1 VIATAS
7 VDAEQLAELRRWL
20 QAVDALTDAV
30 NSTRSLAAILDLVA
44 NKARELLGF
53 DFCAVLLPDPQRL
66 NLVITGWSGLSA
78 EYVARVNADR
88 PVRLAVVGA
97 EQAPSSKAFKTAR
110 PVCVTDI
117 AAEPEFTPWGGVAR
131 EQGYRAMVS
140 VPLTAGGA
148 VVGTLNGYHAA
159 VHHFTDYELQR
170 LTLLANHAGIALTS
184 ARMVEEMHSLNESLR
199 RQRDLL
205 AKSEQ
210 IHQQLLAVALRGGGM
225 AGIADV
231 LSDLVSR
238 PVVIEDAHG
247 TVLAQTAGS
256 TALPDDD
263 ALRSGPNGVDTVSPT
278 AAIDSAGRGYVVWSV
293 QLADEQVARVW
304 LPGNVTDFSP
314 IDERA
319 VEHASIVISLEI
331 VRRRTGIEVEH
342 RLRGELLADILSG
355 ADPASASVRER
366 AQRLGHDLSSPHAAI
381 VGCLDTTG
389 SRREAT
395 AYQRA
400 LNAVAE
406 LAAGNDP
413 RPLVAMHRG
422 QIVALWP
429 LHPIDATGSEPE
441 QRTQLLLAADRV
453 RRAMAATPDNVGATV
468 AVSDLGHQ
476 TYTQAYRIARGALR
490 VAVQSGRLHTTV
502 SMQDLGVSGL
512 LLQLDDPRQLLEFA
526 DRTLHDVREHD
537 RTRGTALLHT
547 LRTYLDQDLHRSH
560 TAQVLHVHPN
570 TVTQR
575 LQRIEILTALD
586 LAQPS
591 TVVQVKAALML
602 LDIAEGDEARSR

>member
-1 VIATAS
+1 MLTHMIATAP
-7 VDAEQLAELRRWL
+7 VDAEPLAELRRWL
-20 QAVDALTDAV
+20 QAVDALTEAV

-53 DFCAVLLPDPQRL
+53 DFCAVLLPDSQRL

-88 PVRLAVVGA
+88 PVRLTPDDGSEPAA
-97 EQAPSSKAFKTAR
+97 AQAPSSKAFKTAR
-110 PVCVTDI
+110 PVSVTDI

-140 VPLTAGGA
+140 VPLVAGGA

-159 VHHFTDYELQR
+159 VHHFTDYELER

-184 ARMVEEMHSLNESLR
+184 ARMVEEMQSLNESLR

-231 LSDLVSR
+231 LSELVSR
-238 PVVIEDAHG
+238 PVLIEDAHG
-247 TVLAQTAGS
+247 TVLAQTTGS
-256 TALPDDD
+256 MASPGND
-263 ALRSGPNGVDTVSPT
+263 ALRTGPNGVDAVSPT
-278 AAIDSAGRGYVVWSV
+278 AVIDSAGRSHVVWSV

-342 RLRGELLADILSG
+342 RLRGELLADILGG

-381 VGCLDTTG
+381 VGDLDMAG
-389 SRREAT
+389 SRRQAT

-406 LAAGNDP
+406 LAAGSDP

-429 LHPIDATGSEPE
+429 LLAINGATDIGQQP
-441 QRTQLLLAADRV
+441 RDQLVRAADGV
-453 RRAMAATPDNVGATV
+453 QTGNGGDPGQRRCHRRRLGIGA
-468 AVSDLGHQ
+468 SDLQ
-476 TYTQAYRIARGALR
+476 P
-490 VAVQSGRLHTTV
+490 
-502 SMQDLGVSGL
+502 GL
-512 LLQLDDPRQLLEFA
+512 P
-526 DRTLHDVREHD
+526 DR
-537 RTRGTALLHT
+537 
-547 LRTYLDQDLHRSH
+547 
-560 TAQVLHVHPN
+560 
-570 TVTQR
+570 
-575 LQRIEILTALD
+575 
-586 LAQPS
+586 
-591 TVVQVKAALML
+591 
-602 LDIAEGDEARSR
+602 ARSPAPSGPVGPVAHHGESCTISE

>member
-1 VIATAS
+1 MLIHVIATAS

-140 VPLTAGGA
+140 VPLVAGGA

-159 VHHFTDYELQR
+159 VHHFTDDELAR

-225 AGIADV
+225 PGIADV
-231 LSDLVSR
+231 LGDLVSR

-256 TALPDDD
+256 TALPDGD
-263 ALRSGPNGVDTVSPT
+263 AFDPVRTVSTRSRRPPRSTPPAAATSSGRCNWPTSKWPECGCRATSPTSRRSTNALSSTPRSSSPWRSSGGAPELRSSTGCVANCWPT
-278 AAIDSAGRGYVVWSV
+278 
-293 QLADEQVARVW
+293 
-304 LPGNVTDFSP
+304 F
-314 IDERA
+314 
-319 VEHASIVISLEI
+319 
-331 VRRRTGIEVEH
+331 
-342 RLRGELLADILSG
+342 
-355 ADPASASVRER
+355 
-366 AQRLGHDLSSPHAAI
+366 
-381 VGCLDTTG
+381 
-389 SRREAT
+389 
-395 AYQRA
+395 
-400 LNAVAE
+400 
-406 LAAGNDP
+406 
-413 RPLVAMHRG
+413 
-422 QIVALWP
+422 
-429 LHPIDATGSEPE
+429 
-441 QRTQLLLAADRV
+441 
-453 RRAMAATPDNVGATV
+453 
-468 AVSDLGHQ
+468 
-476 TYTQAYRIARGALR
+476 
-490 VAVQSGRLHTTV
+490 
-502 SMQDLGVSGL
+502 
-512 LLQLDDPRQLLEFA
+512 
-526 DRTLHDVREHD
+526 
-537 RTRGTALLHT
+537 
-547 LRTYLDQDLHRSH
+547 
-560 TAQVLHVHPN
+560 
-570 TVTQR
+570 
-575 LQRIEILTALD
+575 
-586 LAQPS
+586 
-591 TVVQVKAALML
+591 
-602 LDIAEGDEARSR
+602 